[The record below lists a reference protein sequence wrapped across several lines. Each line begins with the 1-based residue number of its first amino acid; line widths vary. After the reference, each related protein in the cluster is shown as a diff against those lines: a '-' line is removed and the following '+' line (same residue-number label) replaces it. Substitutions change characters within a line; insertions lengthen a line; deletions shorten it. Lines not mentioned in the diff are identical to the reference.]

1 MRRICAS
8 LPCRSGRAAPAAICN
23 DQEMT
28 LVIAHRGASRAEREN
43 TIAAFVRAVEMGADG
58 IELDVRRTAD
68 DVLVVHHDAML
79 GDGRIVRQV
88 PAGEL
93 PDHVPTLSAALDACA
108 GAFVNVEIKNDP
120 SEPDFDPTEWAAH
133 RTLIELGRRGADARW
148 LVSSFRLETVD
159 LVRSLARSVR
169 TAWLVVAAGDAEIDA
184 TVANGH
190 IAIHPYVNTLDAE
203 VIRGAHAR
211 GLAVNTWTCDDPDR
225 MRQLIAW
232 GVDGIC
238 TNLPD
243 VALAVRRE
251 LLPHGA

>member
-1 MRRICAS
+1 MSIRS
-8 LPCRSGRAAPAAICN
+8 CRSGRAASAAICN

-68 DVLVVHHDAML
+68 DVLVVHHDAVL
-79 GDGRIVRQV
+79 GDGRAVCRVR
-88 PAGEL
+88 AGEL

-159 LVRSLARSVR
+159 LVRSSALSVR
-169 TAWLVVAAGDAEIDA
+169 TAGLV
-184 TVANGH
+184 
-190 IAIHPYVNTLDAE
+190 
-203 VIRGAHAR
+203 R
-211 GLAVNTWTCDDPDR
+211 
-225 MRQLIAW
+225 
-232 GVDGIC
+232 
-238 TNLPD
+238 
-243 VALAVRRE
+243 
-251 LLPHGA
+251 

>member
-1 MRRICAS
+1 MRGICAS

-148 LVSSFRLETVD
+148 LVSSFRHRDGRHLPSG
-159 LVRSLARSVR
+159 SLARAVR
-169 TAWLVVAAGDAEIDA
+169 TAWLVAPAGRRAEIERHRGRQRARRDPSR
-184 TVANGH
+184 TV
-190 IAIHPYVNTLDAE
+190 E
-203 VIRGAHAR
+203 HAR
-211 GLAVNTWTCDDPDR
+211 P
-225 MRQLIAW
+225 
-232 GVDGIC
+232 
-238 TNLPD
+238 
-243 VALAVRRE
+243 RRR
-251 LLPHGA
+251 

>member
-1 MRRICAS
+1 MGNRCRGCPEAS
-8 LPCRSGRAAPAAICN
+8 HLAAICN
-23 DQEMT
+23 DLAMT

-43 TIAAFVRAVEMGADG
+43 TITAFERAVEFGADG

-68 DVLVVHHDAML
+68 DVLVVHHDAVL
-79 GDGRIVRQV
+79 GDGRVLRQV
-88 PAGEL
+88 PLGEL

-120 SEPDFDPTEWAAH
+120 SEPDFDPSEWAAH
-133 RTLIELGRRGADARW
+133 RTVVELGRRGADTRW

-159 LVRSLARSVR
+159 LVRSLAVNVR
-169 TAWLVVAAGDAEIDA
+169 TAWLVVAAGEAELDA

-190 IAIHPYVNTLDAE
+190 VAIHPYVKTLDAN
-203 VIRGAHAR
+203 VIRRAHAR

-225 MRQLIAW
+225 MRELIAW

-238 TNLPD
+238 TNVPD
-243 VALAVRRE
+243 IALTIRGE
-251 LLPHGA
+251 LLPEGA